1 MYEILCRQF
10 PGEISLRLQIKEH
23 RSIFYEYI
31 SSKEIH
37 HLPVKGKPTRSC
49 YPVICS
55 GKIYRFVKTYSRH
68 LFKLNHKM
76 RSTLLLIAC
85 VTLLILVIRR
95 YITIQ
100 ENKKSVQ
107 SKTVHHHIIKDAYSL
122 LPEDL
127 KIGQLHNY

>member
-1 MYEILCRQF
+1 
-10 PGEISLRLQIKEH
+10 
-23 RSIFYEYI
+23 
-31 SSKEIH
+31 
-37 HLPVKGKPTRSC
+37 
-49 YPVICS
+49 
-55 GKIYRFVKTYSRH
+55 
-68 LFKLNHKM
+68 M

-85 VTLLILVIRR
+85 VSLLILVIRK

-107 SKTVHHHIIKDAYSL
+107 SKTVHHNIIKDAYSL